1 MCYSLWK
8 YYYIILLDNL
18 HVPSSPGMWEEPDSG
33 PDSLVSCSFVDI
45 QPFPTAATCAMSPKK
60 CHARP
65 GLKMRLNEFQRVHL
79 KSTWYICLDPG
90 TDPYV
95 ETAAVRFK
103 CHAGSRHKV
112 EIHSISDLPRS
123 DWDILWF
130 HLNPLTPFFFFLW
143 WYSLFYWQ
151 TFTVTS
157 VSLSCLPLHGFV
169 LKVCWF
175 LGAQGTWFNFV
186 LSLYSLIKG

>member
-130 HLNPLTPFFFFLW
+130 HLNPLTPCFFF
-143 WYSLFYWQ
+143 SLMVQ
-151 TFTVTS
+151 
-157 VSLSCLPLHGFV
+157 FV
-169 LKVCWF
+169 LLANFYSYLC
-175 LGAQGTWFNFV
+175 LTLLSALTWLCFK
-186 LSLYSLIKG
+186 SLLISWCPGNLV